1 MIIVSCKG
9 IQLGLA
15 TFVGNFF
22 HSHTLCLS
30 PQVSIRRLSL
40 VVREHNIN
48 MVPGRSLRSL
58 SATYLRVH
66 VVQSEPEEAL

>member
-22 HSHTLCLS
+22 HSHTLRLS

-40 VVREHNIN
+40 VVREHN
-48 MVPGRSLRSL
+48 SLYKYGVRPQFKEFKRHL
-58 SATYLRVH
+58 SKGPCR
-66 VVQSEPEEAL
+66 PI